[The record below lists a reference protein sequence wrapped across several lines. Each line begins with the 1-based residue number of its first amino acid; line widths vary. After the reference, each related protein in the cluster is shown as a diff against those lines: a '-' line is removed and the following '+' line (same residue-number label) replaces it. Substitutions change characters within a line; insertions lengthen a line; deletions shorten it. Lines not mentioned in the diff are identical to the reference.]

1 MITMKKTFVLLALL
15 AITLSANAQLLWK
28 ISGNGLEHPSYLL
41 GTHHVAPLSVKD
53 SIAGMKEAL
62 EATSQVYGEILM
74 EDMMKPEMMMKMQ
87 QAMML
92 PSDTTLKS
100 LFTPAAYDSIAAV
113 VKENIGVDLAMFEK
127 VKPAAINAQLAVV
140 LSTKALP
147 GYNPQEQ
154 LDTWF
159 QTQAKQAGKKVGGLE
174 SVESQIDVLYKAQS
188 LKRQATL
195 LYCTV
200 THMDYNID
208 VTRRMA
214 QAYLAQDLDKV
225 LALMKESMNNECDYN
240 PEEEET
246 LIYGR
251 NANWV
256 KLMPDIMK
264 QAPTLFV
271 VGAAHLP
278 DDRGVLK
285 LLEAQGYTVTPRE

>member
-285 LLEAQGYTVTPRE
+285 LLEAQGYTVTPME

>member
-28 ISGNGLEHPSYLL
+28 ISGNGLGHPSYLL

-174 SVESQIDVLYKAQS
+174 SIESQIDVLYKAQS

-271 VGAAHLP
+271 VGVAHLP

-285 LLEAQGYTVTPRE
+285 LLEAQGYTVTPME

>member
-1 MITMKKTFVLLALL
+1 
-15 AITLSANAQLLWK
+15 
-28 ISGNGLEHPSYLL
+28 
-41 GTHHVAPLSVKD
+41 
-53 SIAGMKEAL
+53 
-62 EATSQVYGEILM
+62 
-74 EDMMKPEMMMKMQ
+74 
-87 QAMML
+87 
-92 PSDTTLKS
+92 
-100 LFTPAAYDSIAAV
+100 
-113 VKENIGVDLAMFEK
+113 MFEK

-174 SVESQIDVLYKAQS
+174 SIESQIDVLYKAQS

-285 LLEAQGYTVTPRE
+285 LLEAQGYTVTPME

>member
-1 MITMKKTFVLLALL
+1 MKKTFVLLALL

-174 SVESQIDVLYKAQS
+174 SIESQIDVLYKAQS

-214 QAYLAQDLDKV
+214 QAYLAQELDKV

-285 LLEAQGYTVTPRE
+285 LLEAQGYTVTPME

>member
-174 SVESQIDVLYKAQS
+174 SIESQIDVLYKAQS

-251 NANWV
+251 NANWA

-278 DDRGVLK
+278 DNRGVLK
-285 LLEAQGYTVTPRE
+285 LLEAQGYTVTPME